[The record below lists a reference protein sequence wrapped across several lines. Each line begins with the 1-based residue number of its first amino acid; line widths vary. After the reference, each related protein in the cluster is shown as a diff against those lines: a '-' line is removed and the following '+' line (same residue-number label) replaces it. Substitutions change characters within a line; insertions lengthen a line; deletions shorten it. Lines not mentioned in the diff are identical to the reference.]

1 MTTALDYARETKNKI
16 EVRSVNSKWHG
27 MGLVLLAG
35 TEGNTPACLHSFEK
49 LTSSPCHA
57 CCCQREEGAPSSQG
71 NGTVA
76 LCKAHG
82 LSLECQ
88 LDLRLKVLHFG

>member
-49 LTSSPCHA
+49 LTSPCHA
-57 CCCQREEGAPSSQG
+57 CCCQRGGGSSQLSG
-71 NGTVA
+71 EWHCGTVQGPWPLPGMSA
-76 LCKAHG
+76 
-82 LSLECQ
+82 
-88 LDLRLKVLHFG
+88 